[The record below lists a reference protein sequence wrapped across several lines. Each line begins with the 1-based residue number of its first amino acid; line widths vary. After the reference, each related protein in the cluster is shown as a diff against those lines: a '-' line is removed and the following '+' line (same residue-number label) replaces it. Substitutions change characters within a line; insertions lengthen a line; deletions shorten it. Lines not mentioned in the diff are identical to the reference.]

1 MSEKKY
7 VRNHAV
13 NEILN
18 DMSNEKK
25 TVFEDIV
32 DRTAEFAES
41 QGMKLGAKT
50 KEAVQKMVKDVA
62 LEEGMSIGTGV
73 EGEPVINVAG
83 HTAERWK
90 VLAGVESPAAAAAAV
105 GPEPPP
111 FSIPINDLN
120 RTVEVAPGILV
131 SEHLIRD
138 AVNATSVPGEIDRVE
153 ARENAKKRM
162 FDELRQDID
171 ASKRVVQS
179 MIERIKNPPNLQ
191 EKFISFDAMPASLQ
205 RVVNAYIAASDAN
218 RELDEA
224 IKALAAEPRSS
235 S

>member
-7 VRNHAV
+7 HCDPTM
-13 NEILN
+13 NEIYA
-18 DMSNEKK
+18 D
-25 TVFEDIV
+25 TAQRIED
-32 DRTAEFAES
+32 
-41 QGMKLGAKT
+41 
-50 KEAVQKMVKDVA
+50 EAVVIQ
-62 LEEGMSIGTGV
+62 TG
-73 EGEPVINVAG
+73 EHGEPIMTVPG
-83 HTAERWK
+83 KTGERWK
-90 VLAGVESPAAAAAAV
+90 QLAGIETPAASV

-111 FSIPINDLN
+111 FSIPINDLS

-138 AVNATSVPGEIDRVE
+138 AVAATSEPGVEERIE
-153 ARENAKKRM
+153 ARENARNRLRE
-162 FDELRQDID
+162 ELRQDLNS
-171 ASKRVVQS
+171 SKQVVQD
-179 MIERIKNPPNLQ
+179 MIERLRNPPNLQ

-205 RVVNAYIAASDAN
+205 RVVSAYIAASDAN